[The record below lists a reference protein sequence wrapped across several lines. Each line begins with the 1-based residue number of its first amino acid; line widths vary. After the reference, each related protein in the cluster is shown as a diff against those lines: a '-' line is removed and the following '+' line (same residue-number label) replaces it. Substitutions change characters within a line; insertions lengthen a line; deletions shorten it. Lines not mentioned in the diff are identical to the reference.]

1 MKRDLEQTGSKTAK
15 DGFKNERDVVDKF
28 NNWKNDYDSQAWLKA
43 MNYNISEIEKVEALI
58 KAIEEEKTT
67 LKNQMDSFKDEINL
81 LKSALE
87 FKEEEKQNYS
97 HYS

>member
-1 MKRDLEQTGSKTAK
+1 MNYELLYKLAIEENDKLKSEASVLRKR
-15 DGFKNERDVVDKF
+15 NERL
-28 NNWKNDYDSQAWLKA
+28 YL
-43 MNYNISEIEKVEALI
+43 EIEKFETLI
-58 KAIEEEKTT
+58 KSIEEEKIT
-67 LKNQMDSFKDEINL
+67 LKNQMDLFKDEIKL

>member
-1 MKRDLEQTGSKTAK
+1 MNYELLYKLAIEENDKLKSEASVLRKR
-15 DGFKNERDVVDKF
+15 NERLYLV
-28 NNWKNDYDSQAWLKA
+28 
-43 MNYNISEIEKVEALI
+43 IEKFETLI
-58 KAIEEEKTT
+58 KSIEEEKIT
-67 LKNQMDSFKDEINL
+67 LKNQMDLFKDEIKL

>member
-1 MKRDLEQTGSKTAK
+1 MNYELLYKLTIEENDKLKSEATILRKR
-15 DGFKNERDVVDKF
+15 NER
-28 NNWKNDYDSQAWLKA
+28 LHL
-43 MNYNISEIEKVEALI
+43 EIEKFGALI
-58 KAIEEEKTT
+58 KSIEEEKMI

>member
-1 MKRDLEQTGSKTAK
+1 MNYELLYKLAIEENDKLKSEASVLRKR
-15 DGFKNERDVVDKF
+15 NERL
-28 NNWKNDYDSQAWLKA
+28 YL
-43 MNYNISEIEKVEALI
+43 EIEKFETLI
-58 KAIEEEKTT
+58 KSIEEEKTT

>member
-1 MKRDLEQTGSKTAK
+1 MNYELLYKLAIEENDKLKSEASVLRKR
-15 DGFKNERDVVDKF
+15 NERL
-28 NNWKNDYDSQAWLKA
+28 YL
-43 MNYNISEIEKVEALI
+43 EIEKFETLI
-58 KAIEEEKTT
+58 KSIEEEKIR
-67 LKNQMDSFKDEINL
+67 LKNQMDLFKDEIKL